1 MGKTPREIVVSNGRV
16 LVALDNKMMVRDFFY
31 PNIGLENHVNGHSFK
46 LGIWTENKFSWIDK
60 NWDIKMK
67 YLPDTLVSTCIATN
81 EGAALQ
87 LEINDAIHSS
97 MDVYLRKIVIHNN
110 INRKRD
116 VRLFFSHDFHIY
128 GEDTGDTA
136 IYEPIMKSIIH
147 YKRKRYFL
155 INGITDQNQGIY
167 QFATGQ
173 KESFGKEGTWKDA
186 EDGDLQGNPVAQ
198 GSVDSTVSFKLEIEA
213 NSSNIIYYWI
223 ACGKDL
229 NQIKNLD
236 SKIKITG
243 VEQLLLETEN
253 YWSAWINKQNID
265 IRILPRD
272 VTRLFKTSLLIMR
285 SHVDNNGGIIASC
298 DSDVLQ
304 FNRDTYS
311 YVWPRD
317 GAIVAL
323 AFDMAGYPEV
333 SRMFFQFCNKIIS
346 DDGYFSHK
354 YSPDGSIGSSWH
366 AMVDLRGKLQLP
378 IQEDETALVLF
389 ALYKHF
395 QKYHD
400 VEFIATVYPRLVLK
414 STEFLLDFVD
424 PQTGLPKPSF
434 DIWEEKIGVYSST
447 VSTVI
452 SALQSAAKLAKVFY
466 DRERQDLLSA
476 AAIKMKENMLTKL
489 YDPKV
494 KRFKKAIYSD
504 NSNDLTIDSSI
515 TFAFTQGGFE
525 ADSEQVRNSMNAVI
539 EKLWIKSDIGGL
551 ARYENDDY
559 HRIFLDTPGNPWF
572 ICTLWLARWHIAT
585 ASSIEALNKGLT
597 LLKWTAK
604 HALPSGELAEQINPH
619 TGEAISVA
627 PLVWSHAEFVIAV
640 CEYVEKQKEL
650 SSIIQNIG
658 LNALGKSS

>member
-1 MGKTPREIVVSNGRV
+1 MVAL
-16 LVALDNKMMVRDFFY
+16 LVALDNKMRIRDFYY
-31 PNIGLENHVNGHSFK
+31 PNVGLENHVDGHSFK
-46 LGIWTENKFSWIDK
+46 LGIWTDNQFSWIDE

-67 YLPDTLVSTCIATN
+67 YLPETLVSMCIANN
-81 EGAALQ
+81 EEAALQ
-87 LEINDAIHSS
+87 LEVNDAVHSFL
-97 MDVYLRKIVIHNN
+97 DVYLRKIGIRNN
-110 INRKRD
+110 TDRKRE
-116 VRLFFSHDFHIY
+116 VRLFISHDFHIY

-136 IYEPIMKSIIH
+136 IYEPTLKSIIH

-155 INGITDQNQGIY
+155 IDGITDQNQGIY

-173 KESFGKEGTWKDA
+173 KESFGKEGTWRDA

-198 GSVDSTVSFKLEIEA
+198 GSVDSTISFKLEIEP
-213 NSSNIIYYWI
+213 NSSNALYYWI

-236 SKIKITG
+236 SKIKKTG

-265 IRILPRD
+265 TRTLPQE
-272 VTRLFKTSLLIMR
+272 VARLFKTSLLMMR
-285 SHVDNNGGIIASC
+285 SHVDNNGGIISSC

-333 SRMFFQFCNKIIS
+333 SRMFFQFCDKIINE
-346 DDGYFSHK
+346 DGYFSHK

-366 AMVDLRGKLQLP
+366 AMVDLQGKLQLP

-389 ALYKHF
+389 SLYKHF

-414 STEFLLDFVD
+414 TTEFLLNFVD
-424 PQTGLPKPSF
+424 THTGLPKPSF
-434 DIWEEKIGVYSST
+434 DIWEEKIGVYTST

-452 SALQSAAKLAKVFY
+452 SALQSAAKLAKVFF

-476 AAIKMKENMLTKL
+476 AAAKMKENMIAKL
-489 YDPKV
+489 YDPEA
-494 KRFKKAIYSD
+494 KRFKKAIYPD
-504 NSNDLTIDSSI
+504 NSNDLTVDSSLS
-515 TFAFTQGGFE
+515 FAFTQGAFE
-525 ADSEQVRNSMNAVI
+525 ADSEEVRYSMNAI
-539 EKLWIKSDIGGL
+539 IDRLWVKTDIGGL
-551 ARYENDDY
+551 ARYENDNY
-559 HRIFLDTPGNPWF
+559 HRISQETPGNPWF
-572 ICTLWLARWHIAT
+572 ICTLWLARWRIAI
-585 ASSIEALNKGLT
+585 ASSIEELNKGLM
-597 LLKWTAK
+597 LLRWTAK
-604 HALPSGELAEQINPH
+604 HALRSGELAEQINPH

-627 PLVWSHAEFVIAV
+627 PLAWSHAEFVITV
-640 CEYVEKQKEL
+640 CQYIEKQKEL
-650 SSIIQNIG
+650 LSIIPNIG
-658 LNALGKSS
+658 LGISEKSR